1 MALPSLGFEPMT
13 TVLFR
18 DVLNPLGVG
27 PVEEA
32 GPTAVEGPRLA
43 LAASM
48 TAFSR
53 ARAASAAV
61 GARIAGAVRVTTGA
75 GAAVRAAGAGVART
89 TGVAAGAVRVTTGA
103 GAAARAAD
111 AGAGDVVVVVSS
123 FPGPELIAK
132 VPTKLIPGQ
141 LVNAGPVPAVAR

>member
-1 MALPSLGFEPMT
+1 MT

-61 GARIAGAVRVTTGA
+61 GAVRTAGAAAGAVRVTTGA

-89 TGVAAGAVRVTTGA
+89 TGAAAGAVRVTTGA

-111 AGAGDVVVVVSS
+111 AGAGDVVVVVVFFSWARTDCES
-123 FPGPELIAK
+123 TNEADTR
-132 VPTKLIPGQ
+132 PT
-141 LVNAGPVPAVAR
+141 ASADAR